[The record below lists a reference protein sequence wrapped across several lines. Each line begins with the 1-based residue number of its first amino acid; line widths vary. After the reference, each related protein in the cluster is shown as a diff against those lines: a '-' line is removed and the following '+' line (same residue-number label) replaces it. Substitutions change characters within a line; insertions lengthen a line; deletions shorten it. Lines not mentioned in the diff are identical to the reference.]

1 MAFVVFAGI
10 DSARRFHFVTF
21 ASIPIRIALTCSK
34 EKCPFKNSEIT
45 KKTASLID
53 LHFSKYRLISQPWQS
68 FPVRYT
74 PQELPD
80 RPD

>member
-34 EKCPFKNSEIT
+34 EKCSFKNSEIT
-45 KKTASLID
+45 KKL
-53 LHFSKYRLISQPWQS
+53 Q
-68 FPVRYT
+68 V
-74 PQELPD
+74 
-80 RPD
+80 